1 MAQPI
6 GFEQVEPAG
15 GILLRDKDDLPGSLS
30 DEKLVVDVEGGRPR
44 LDTATRVSEW
54 RWRLFQRGCLKG
66 ANSGAV
72 RVSVS
77 VFACCADVVCVC
89 GCSNV

>member
-6 GFEQVEPAG
+6 GFEEVEPAG
-15 GILLRDKDDLPGSLS
+15 GILLKDKDDLPASHS

-54 RWRLFQRGCLKG
+54 RWRLFQRGCVKG
-66 ANSGAV
+66 GNSSAV
-72 RVSVS
+72 RVSVCLLA
-77 VFACCADVVCVC
+77 VQMQ
-89 GCSNV
+89 CSL